1 MNAPTSNIETAKL
14 HLLDLLVTPIWIWD
28 FDKSAVWWGNQ
39 AALRLWQANDLADLN
54 AKAGTLSESDRATLA
69 ACRRFL
75 QNAEPFDGSWP
86 VRADA
91 RTVNVAC
98 RFTPVTIDGKRL
110 AMMAQVIEGKGEEEE
125 AADERPQ
132 YTPSMTRIIGE
143 VGQLLRL
150 LEAQVGILEL
160 ISGGATLEDSLRSLV
175 QTAERL
181 IGPAA
186 ASIMLIQPF
195 GSRLLH
201 VAAPNLPP
209 DYRKAID
216 GCGIGP
222 QETAMGAAVFRRSRV
237 VSRDIATDPLW
248 ARYRDAA
255 AKSGIRACWAQPIVN
270 EDGEILGVFSVHY
283 QQTKTPTNQDCWI
296 IEALSALARFAID
309 NERRRTDL
317 RSANDRFSSLA
328 TTVPGVVYQRVINPQ
343 GEIRYT
349 FISDAVKELFGVSP
363 EEVLTNPHVLF
374 DCFDPVYRSDFQ
386 KRLANAS
393 HELKMWDVEATIISR
408 DGQRKYTHA
417 IARPSRL
424 PDGSVVW
431 DGVILD
437 ATRIKQ
443 AELAASAAEART
455 REAIIESIPQG
466 LILFNEH
473 DEAVTC
479 NSRFLELYPFLK
491 DVVKTGLSYS
501 DLMRVK
507 IEAMIKSDGPEE
519 ELRQARDEALRQR
532 LEKHAQASYVAEHTL
547 TDGRWILVN
556 EHHNED
562 GSTVILYTDISELKE
577 REAALERSNR
587 ELQDFATVAAHDL
600 QEPLRKIEAFGDRL
614 RERYLEQLSGD
625 GKMYLE
631 RMQQAAHRMRQLIND
646 LLTYSRVT
654 SKAQPFVPV
663 DLAKTCEDVLGD
675 LQIAIESSQ
684 AKVTSGELPIID
696 ADPLQM
702 RLLLQNLIGN
712 ALKFR
717 RKDVPSEITISAVL
731 HDAADAQK
739 KFGIRT
745 GRVCEINVAD
755 NGIGFEMK
763 YLDRIF
769 AIFQR
774 LHGRNEY
781 EGTGVG
787 LATCRKL
794 VERHGGVITAQ
805 SAPNQGTTFIVA
817 LPVKQIN
824 PKAA

>member
-14 HLLDLLVTPIWIWD
+14 HLLDLLVTPVWIWD
-28 FDKSAVWWGNQ
+28 FDKSTLWWGNK
-39 AALRLWQANDLADLN
+39 AALALWQAEDLKGLAK
-54 AKAGTLSESDRATLA
+54 KAGTLTDTDRATLA

-75 QNAEPFDGSWP
+75 HSASPFDGTWP
-86 VRADA
+86 VRANGQ
-91 RTVNVAC
+91 TVNVAC

-110 AMMAQVIEGKGEEEE
+110 AMMAQVVESQTEGED
-125 AADERPQ
+125 APVDRPQ
-132 YTPSMTRIIGE
+132 YSPSLTKIIGE

-150 LEAQVGILEL
+150 LEAQVGILEV
-160 ISGGATLEDSLRSLV
+160 ISNGASLEESLCSLV
-175 QTAERL
+175 LTAERL
-181 IGPAA
+181 TGPAF
-186 ASIMLIQPF
+186 ASIMLVQPF
-195 GSRLLH
+195 GNRLLH
-201 VAAPNLPP
+201 VAAPNLPAE
-209 DYRKAID
+209 YRKAID
-216 GCGIGP
+216 ACVIGP
-222 QETAMGAAVFRRSRV
+222 QETPMGAAVFRRSRV
-237 VSRDIATDPLW
+237 VSRDVATDPLW
-248 ARYRDAA
+248 ARHRGVALNN
-255 AKSGIRACWAQPIVN
+255 GIKACWAQPVVN
-270 EDGEILGVFSVHY
+270 EAGEILGVFAIHY
-283 QQTKTPTNQDCWI
+283 QESKAPTSQDCWI
-296 IEALSALARFAID
+296 IEALSALAKFAID

-317 RSANDRFSSLA
+317 RSANDRFASLA
-328 TTVPGVVYQRVINPQ
+328 TTVPGVVYQRVISPQ
-343 GEIRYT
+343 GDIRYT
-349 FISDAVKELFGVSP
+349 FISDAVKELFGVAP
-363 EEVLTNPHVLF
+363 EEVLSDPHALF
-374 DCFDPVYRSDFQ
+374 DCFDPSYRANFQ
-386 KRLANAS
+386 QRLANAAQ
-393 HELKMWDVEATIISR
+393 ELKMWDVEATIIAR

-437 ATRIKQ
+437 ATRIKE
-443 AELAASAAEART
+443 AELAAAAAEAST

-466 LILFNEH
+466 LILFNAQ
-473 DEAVTC
+473 DAVVTC
-479 NSRFLELYPFLK
+479 NSRFFELYPFLK
-491 DVVKTGLSYS
+491 EIVKPGLSYA
-501 DLMRVK
+501 DLMRAK
-507 IEAMIKSDGPEE
+507 IADLIKGDGAVAEIEE
-519 ELRQARDEALRQR
+519 MRAEALRQR

-547 TDGRWILVN
+547 ADGRWILVN

-562 GSTVILYTDISELKE
+562 GSTVMLYTDISDLKE

-654 SKAQPFVPV
+654 TKAQPFVPV
-663 DLAKTCEDVLGD
+663 DLSKTCEDILGD
-675 LQIAIESSQ
+675 LQIAIENAQ
-684 AKVTSGELPIID
+684 AKVTCGDLPIVD

-702 RLLLQNLIGN
+702 RLLLQNLVGN

-717 RKDVPSEITISAVL
+717 RKDVPCEIKISAVL
-731 HDAADAQK
+731 LDAIEAQK
-739 KFGIRT
+739 KFGLRS

-781 EGTGVG
+781 DGTGVG
-787 LATCRKL
+787 LATCRKV
-794 VERHGGVITAQ
+794 VERHSGVITAK
-805 SAPNQGTTFIVA
+805 SAQNQGATFIVA